1 MTGIPESRWL
11 FMRGAQS
18 VRLVREQDS
27 TRWRLSVFGPGTEV
41 AVREFDN
48 LAECMKR
55 QAEVEQSLLAEGY
68 QVAPSDR
75 RSDHGTLHGSDQRR
89 TAI

>member
-1 MTGIPESRWL
+1 
-11 FMRGAQS
+11 MRGAQS

-41 AVREFDN
+41 AVREFDD
-48 LAECMKR
+48 LAECMRR
-55 QAEVEQSLLAEGY
+55 QAEVEQRLLAEGY
-68 QVAPSDR
+68 QIAPASSDR

-89 TAI
+89 TAS